1 LRFGYN
7 RGRTGAQVSV
17 GDGRVGVVVA
27 TRNRSDELLTTLGH
41 LRALPEKP
49 RVIVVDN
56 GSTDGTRE
64 AVSRRFPEVEV
75 VSLADNL
82 GAAARN
88 VGVRRLGTPYVA
100 FSDDDSWWAPEALSR
115 AADLFDAY
123 PRLGL
128 LAARILVGPE
138 ERVDPVCAEMQLS
151 PLSHEVYLPGPT
163 VLGFV
168 ACAAIVRRTAYLE
181 AGGFEPRTF
190 IGGEEDLLAADLAAC
205 GWGLSYVED
214 VVAHHHPSAVRDAR
228 TRRVAT
234 VCNDL
239 WFAWL
244 RRPAGTAA
252 LHTLRTFAQ
261 TFRDA
266 DARSGLLQ
274 AMRSMPWVLRER
286 RVVPDRVE
294 NQLRM
299 LDRERSLRALRG

>member
-1 LRFGYN
+1 MS
-7 RGRTGAQVSV
+7 A
-17 GDGRVGVVVA
+17 GDGRVGVVIA

-56 GSTDGTRE
+56 GSTDGTPE

-88 VGVRRLGTPYVA
+88 VGVRHLSTPYVA
-100 FSDDDSWWAPEALSR
+100 FSDDDSWWAPGALSR
-115 AADLFDAY
+115 AADLFDSH

-138 ERVDPVCAEMQLS
+138 EREDPVCAEMQRS
-151 PLSHEVYLPGPT
+151 PLSREVDLPGPT

-168 ACAAIVRRTAYLE
+168 ACAAIVRCSAYLE

-190 IGGEEDLLAADLAAC
+190 IGGEEDLLAADLAAY
-205 GWGLSYVED
+205 GWGLSYVKD

-228 TRRVAT
+228 ARRIAT
-234 VCNDL
+234 VRNAL

-244 RRPAGTAA
+244 RRSAGTAA
-252 LHTLRTFAQ
+252 HHTLRTFAQ
-261 TFRDA
+261 ALHDA
-266 DARSGLLQ
+266 EARSGLLQ
-274 AMRSMPWVLRER
+274 AMRGVPWVLRER

-299 LDRERSLRALRG
+299 LDRERGLRALRN